1 MKHLQKEGATMF
13 KRILMA
19 LKFAPASEFALV
31 KGVELAKTHG
41 SELHIFHAMDYMLK
55 DLDEENP
62 SLIEVKEETR
72 NYYETKIKRLLGDFK
87 NAKFICSPA
96 DPALEVCKQAIRI
109 NADLII
115 LGCHQ
120 LPEKLSLGR
129 VDYIGITI
137 LEKAPCPI
145 MLIPLSE

>member
-1 MKHLQKEGATMF
+1 MKHIQKEGATMF

-19 LKFAPASEFALV
+19 LKFAPASEFALI
-31 KGVELAKTHG
+31 KGVELAKAHG

-55 DLDEENP
+55 DLDEANP

-72 NYYETKIKRLLGDFK
+72 NYYETKIKTLLGDFK
-87 NAKFICSPA
+87 NATFICRPA
-96 DPALEVCKQAIRI
+96 DPALEVCKQTVQI

>member
-1 MKHLQKEGATMF
+1 MF

-19 LKFAPASEFALV
+19 LKFAPASEFAL
-31 KGVELAKTHG
+31 KKSVEIAQAHG

-55 DLDEENP
+55 DLDEANP

-72 NYYETKIKRLLGDFK
+72 NYYETKIKTLLGDFK
-87 NAKFICSPA
+87 NATFICRPA
-96 DPALEVCKQAIRI
+96 DPALEVCKQAIQI